1 MRLAESDINVNKVEY
16 VTVFIFSDS
25 AESEITFT
33 VKDNDSLNDK
43 WLTINDK
50 ILVSDYR
57 DKILLFKLIIHN
69 KKYSFYFKP
78 IIIFLY

>member
-69 KKYSFYFKP
+69 KKYSSYFKP

>member
-25 AESEITFT
+25 AKSEITFT

-69 KKYSFYFKP
+69 KKYSSYFKP